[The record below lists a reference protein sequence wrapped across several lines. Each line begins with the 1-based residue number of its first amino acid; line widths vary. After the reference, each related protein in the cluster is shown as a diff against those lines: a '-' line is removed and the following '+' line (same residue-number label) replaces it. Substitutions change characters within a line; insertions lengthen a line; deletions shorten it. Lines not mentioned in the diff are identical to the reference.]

1 MSLASLMSYAND
13 MNAPLPAPAL
23 PKVPVQT
30 AAATASPAPEAKRP
44 RARLDTAELRMAC
57 MRIARRVRFE
67 SESDVRPGQFG
78 VLANLATNGAK
89 TPGEL
94 ANDDHVQAPSMTRT
108 ITMLAERGWVR
119 RDDHPS
125 DRRQILVS
133 ITDDGRT
140 ALKSSR
146 RQRDEWVNRRAAT
159 LSDHERRILAEATPI
174 LMRLAN
180 S

>member
-1 MSLASLMSYAND
+1 MSYAND
-13 MNAPLPAPAL
+13 MNAPQPAPA
-23 PKVPVQT
+23 PPEVPATV
-30 AAATASPAPEAKRP
+30 AATPAVPAPEAKRP
-44 RARLDTAELRMAC
+44 RARLNTAELRMAC
-57 MRIARRVRFE
+57 MRLSRRVRFE
-67 SESDVRPGQFG
+67 SEGDVRPGQFG
-78 VLANLATNGAK
+78 VLANLSTNGAK

-94 ANDDHVQAPSMTRT
+94 ANDERVQAPSMTRT

-119 RDDHPS
+119 RDDHPT

-133 ITDDGRT
+133 ITDEGRA
-140 ALKSSR
+140 ALKASH

-159 LSDHERRILAEATPI
+159 LTDDERRILAEATPI

>member
-1 MSLASLMSYAND
+1 MSYAND
-13 MNAPLPAPAL
+13 MNAPLPAPA
-23 PKVPVQT
+23 PPEVPAPMGVT
-30 AAATASPAPEAKRP
+30 AAATTASPAPGAKRP
-44 RARLDTAELRMAC
+44 RARLNTAELRMAC
-57 MRIARRVRFE
+57 MRLARRVRFE

-78 VLANLATNGAK
+78 VLANLATNGAR

-119 RDDHPS
+119 RDDHPT

-133 ITDDGRT
+133 ITDEGRA
-140 ALKSSR
+140 ALKASR

-159 LSDHERRILAEATPI
+159 LSDDERRILAEATPI